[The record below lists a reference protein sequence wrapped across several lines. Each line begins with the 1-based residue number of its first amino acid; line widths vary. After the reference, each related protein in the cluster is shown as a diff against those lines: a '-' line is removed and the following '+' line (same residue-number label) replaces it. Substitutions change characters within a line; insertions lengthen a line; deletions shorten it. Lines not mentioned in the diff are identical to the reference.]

1 MGYRVGVGF
10 GYAQSTWFFLLN
22 QSTRVY
28 SAPIEVNYLAGKKR
42 SKFEVGLGVNLGL
55 YNDHYSTVTL
65 EPTPESQSAYT
76 AKKTNHTENNF
87 DAFAFANVGYR
98 HVSRKGFQF
107 RVGVTSGLV
116 LTKNRNTSREAVIAP
131 YISFG
136 KAF

>member
-1 MGYRVGVGF
+1 M
-10 GYAQSTWFFLLN
+10 
-22 QSTRVY
+22 
-28 SAPIEVNYLAGKKR
+28 
-42 SKFEVGLGVNLGL
+42 GLGVNLGL

-87 DAFAFANVGYR
+87 DALRFCQCRLSA
-98 HVSRKGFQF
+98 
-107 RVGVTSGLV
+107 RVAEGLPIPCGVTSGLV